1 MGIVEHQGSGYLCTK
16 NDRMIRQ
23 TLITLCAAALCSTL
37 NMTAQNPDQTAVF
50 TKADSIALTQAKKK
64 ITAWDRLHIG
74 GYGEVAFSRNFYS
87 DNYLRYSEPGKYKG
101 SHGRFDLPH
110 VVVYLGYD
118 FGKGWSFSSEIEF
131 EHGGTESAVE
141 IETEEAG
148 EYEKEIERG
157 GEVALEQ
164 FYIQKE
170 FLPQLRLR
178 AGMQVVPV
186 GATNAHHEPNQ
197 FFGVYRPEG
206 ENTIFPCTWHEVS
219 ISLSGRAGDW
229 SYIGMFLP
237 GLDSER
243 FGNQSWI
250 HDGSASPFEFKM
262 ANNYAFAGRIDNYSV
277 KGLRL
282 GLSGYVGNSFRN
294 TLYPTDSEKNKGI
307 HGTVSILS
315 FDFKYEDYGF
325 LARGNFDWGHLS
337 DAAHISKFN
346 ISMSKNSTSKRQEV
360 ASDVVV
366 AGVEAGYNLF
376 TLIPRMKVS
385 GQKLYVFG
393 RYDYFDSMARMESGT
408 PLQWC
413 KRNKISAGINW
424 MPMPQIIIKGDYT
437 YSILYKKYNN
447 EPAVNIG
454 IAYVG
459 WFK

>member
-37 NMTAQNPDQTAVF
+37 NMTAQNPDQPAVF

-307 HGTVSILS
+307 HGTVSVLS

>member
-1 MGIVEHQGSGYLCTK
+1 MWMQVILQTKSGIMKAKG
-16 NDRMIRQ
+16 I
-23 TLITLCAAALCSTL
+23 IAAATILLTVSS
-37 NMTAQNPDQTAVF
+37 MAYSQNPNGMESPAVF
-50 TKADSIALTQAKKK
+50 TKADSVALTKTKAKVSL
-64 ITAWDRLHIG
+64 WDRLHVG
-74 GYGEVAFSRNFYS
+74 GYGEVAMSRNFYS
-87 DNYLRYSEPGKYKG
+87 DNYLRYSEPGRYKG

-110 VVVYLGYD
+110 VVIYLGYD
-118 FGKGWSFSSEIEF
+118 FGKGWSFASEIEF
-131 EHGGTESAVE
+131 EHGGTESAIE

-148 EYEKEIERG
+148 EYENEIERG

-170 FLPQLRLR
+170 FFPQLKLR

-206 ENTIFPCTWHEVS
+206 ENTILPCTWHEVS
-219 ISLSGRAGDW
+219 LSLSGRAGKW
-229 SYIGMFLP
+229 TYMAMFMP

-250 HDGSASPFEFKM
+250 HDGSASPFEFKI

-307 HGTVSILS
+307 RGTVSILS
-315 FDFKYEDYGF
+315 FDFKYEGHGF
-325 LARGNFDWGHLS
+325 LARGNVDWGHLG
-337 DAAHISKFN
+337 DAAHISRFN
-346 ISMSKNSTSKRQEV
+346 MAMSKNSTSKRQEV
-360 ASDVVV
+360 ASDVVI
-366 AGVEAGYNLF
+366 AGVEAGYDFFSLVPK
-376 TLIPRMKVS
+376 LAR
-385 GQKLYVFG
+385 QKLYVFG
-393 RYDYFDSMARMESGT
+393 RYDYYDSMAKMESGT
-408 PLQWC
+408 ALQWC

-424 MPMPQIIIKGDYT
+424 MPIPQIVVKADYT
-437 YSILYKKYNN
+437 CGILDKKYNN
-447 EPAVNIG
+447 EPAVNLG

>member
-1 MGIVEHQGSGYLCTK
+1 MWMQVILQTKPGIMKAKGIIAVATILLTAS
-16 NDRMIRQ
+16 
-23 TLITLCAAALCSTL
+23 STVYS
-37 NMTAQNPDQTAVF
+37 QNTNGMESPAVF
-50 TKADSIALTQAKKK
+50 TKADSVALTKTKAKVSL
-64 ITAWDRLHIG
+64 WDRLHVG
-74 GYGEVAFSRNFYS
+74 GYGEVAMSRNFYS

-110 VVVYLGYD
+110 VVIYLGYD
-118 FGKGWSFSSEIEF
+118 FGRGWSFSSEIEF
-131 EHGGTESAVE
+131 EHGGTESAIE

-148 EYEKEIERG
+148 EYENEIERG

-170 FLPQLRLR
+170 FFPQLKLR

-206 ENTIFPCTWHEVS
+206 ENTILPCTWHEVAL
-219 ISLSGRAGDW
+219 SLSGRAGKW
-229 SYIGMFLP
+229 SYMAMFMP

-250 HDGSASPFEFKM
+250 HDGSASPFEFKI
-262 ANNYAFAGRIDNYSV
+262 ANNYAFAGRVDNYSV

-307 HGTVSILS
+307 RGTVSILS
-315 FDFKYEDYGF
+315 FDFKYEGHGL
-325 LARGNFDWGHLS
+325 LARGNVDWGHLG
-337 DAAHISKFN
+337 DAAHISRFN
-346 ISMSKNSTSKRQEV
+346 MAMSKNSTSKRQEV
-360 ASDVVV
+360 ASDVVI
-366 AGVEAGYNLF
+366 AGVEAGYDFFSLVPK
-376 TLIPRMKVS
+376 LAR
-385 GQKLYVFG
+385 QKLYVFG
-393 RYDYFDSMARMESGT
+393 RYDYYDSMAKMESGT
-408 PLQWC
+408 ALQWC

-424 MPMPQIIIKGDYT
+424 MPIPQIVVKADYT
-437 YSILYKKYNN
+437 YGILDKKYNN
-447 EPAVNIG
+447 EPAVNLG

>member
-1 MGIVEHQGSGYLCTK
+1 MSGIRKPSTFAQKFEK
-16 NDRMIRQ
+16 MIKQ
-23 TLITLCAAALCSTL
+23 ALITCAIALGSTL
-37 NMTAQNPDQTAVF
+37 LVSGQNPEQSAVF
-50 TKADSIALTQAKKK
+50 TKSDSILLVQANKK
-64 ITAWDRLHIG
+64 ISAWNRLHVG

-170 FLPQLRLR
+170 FVPQLKLR

-206 ENTIFPCTWHEVS
+206 ENTIFPCTWHEIS

-229 SYIGMFLP
+229 SYTGMFLP

-250 HDGSASPFEFKM
+250 HDGSASPFEFKI
-262 ANNYAFAGRIDNYSV
+262 ANNYAFAGRVDNYSV

-282 GLSGYVGNSFRN
+282 GISAYVGNSFRN
-294 TLYPTDSEKNKGI
+294 TLYPTSSDKNNGI
-307 HGTVSILS
+307 HGTVSIAS
-315 FDFKYEDYGF
+315 FDFKYENHGI
-325 LARGNFDWGHLS
+325 LARGNFDYGHLS
-337 DAAHISKFN
+337 DAAHISRFN

-376 TLIPRMKVS
+376 SLIPDMKVS
-385 GQKLYVFG
+385 GQKFYVFG
-393 RYDYFDSMARMESGT
+393 RYDYYNSMYKMESGT

-413 KRNKISAGINW
+413 KRNKVSVGVNW
-424 MPMPQIIIKGDYT
+424 LPVPQIIVKGDYT
-437 YSILYKKYNN
+437 YGILDKKYNN
-447 EPAVNIG
+447 EPAINIG

>member
-1 MGIVEHQGSGYLCTK
+1 MWMQVILQTKSGIMKAKG
-16 NDRMIRQ
+16 I
-23 TLITLCAAALCSTL
+23 IAAATILLTVSS
-37 NMTAQNPDQTAVF
+37 MAYSQNPNGMESPAVF
-50 TKADSIALTQAKKK
+50 TKADSVALTKTKAKVSL
-64 ITAWDRLHIG
+64 WDRLHVG
-74 GYGEVAFSRNFYS
+74 GYGEVAMSRNFYS
-87 DNYLRYSEPGKYKG
+87 DNYLRYSEPGRYKG

-110 VVVYLGYD
+110 VVIYVGYD
-118 FGKGWSFSSEIEF
+118 FGKGWSFASEIEF
-131 EHGGTESAVE
+131 EHGGTESAIE

-148 EYEKEIERG
+148 EYENEIERG

-170 FLPQLRLR
+170 FFPQLKLR

-206 ENTIFPCTWHEVS
+206 ENTILPCTWHEVS
-219 ISLSGRAGDW
+219 LSLSGRAGKW
-229 SYIGMFLP
+229 SYMAMFMP

-250 HDGSASPFEFKM
+250 HDGSASPFEFKI
-262 ANNYAFAGRIDNYSV
+262 ANNYAFAGRVDNYSV

-307 HGTVSILS
+307 RGTVSILS
-315 FDFKYEDYGF
+315 FDFKYEGHGF
-325 LARGNFDWGHLS
+325 LARGNVDWGHLG
-337 DAAHISKFN
+337 DAAHISRFN
-346 ISMSKNSTSKRQEV
+346 MAMSKNSTSKRQEV
-360 ASDVVV
+360 ASDVVI
-366 AGVEAGYNLF
+366 AGVEAGYDCFSLVPK
-376 TLIPRMKVS
+376 LAR
-385 GQKLYVFG
+385 QKLYVFG
-393 RYDYFDSMARMESGT
+393 RYDYYDSMAKMESGT
-408 PLQWC
+408 ALQWC

-424 MPMPQIIIKGDYT
+424 MPIPQIVVKADYT
-437 YSILYKKYNN
+437 CGILDKKYNN
-447 EPAVNIG
+447 EAAVNLG

>member
-1 MGIVEHQGSGYLCTK
+1 MKPEFFIAIIALTWCPALSVYSQNSNVT
-16 NDRMIRQ
+16 DR
-23 TLITLCAAALCSTL
+23 
-37 NMTAQNPDQTAVF
+37 PAVF
-50 TKADSIALTQAKKK
+50 TKADSLDLAKAK
-64 ITAWDRLHIG
+64 ARVSARNRLHVG
-74 GYGEVAFSRNFYS
+74 GYGEVTFSRNFYS

-101 SHGRFDLPH
+101 SHGRFDVPH
-110 VVVYLGYD
+110 AVIYLGYD

-170 FLPQLRLR
+170 FFPQLKLR

-206 ENTIFPCTWHEVS
+206 ENTLFPCTWHEVS
-219 ISLSGRAGDW
+219 ISLSGRAGNW
-229 SYIGMFLP
+229 SYMGMFLP

-250 HDGSASPFEFKM
+250 HDGSASPFEFKI

-315 FDFKYEDYGF
+315 FDFKYEDHGF
-325 LARGNFDWGHLS
+325 LARGSMDWGHLS

-366 AGVEAGYNLF
+366 AGVEAGYNIF
-376 TLIPRMKVS
+376 SLIPKMNVS
-385 GQKLYVFG
+385 GRKFYVFG
-393 RYDYFDSMARMESGT
+393 RYDYFDPMAKMESGT

-424 MPMPQIIIKGDYT
+424 MPIPQIIVKGDYT
-437 YSILYKKYNN
+437 YSILNKKYRN
-447 EPAVNIG
+447 EPSVNIG